1 MPPKTTSNPLKNYCI
16 MNKFTILTVAALAI
30 TTLVHAQSDLVVG
43 TTFPL
48 NIQNK
53 NTFNDIFLLHNA
65 RYNSGDEVLQW
76 ETTHG
81 SFGLRGLRFHTN
93 SGIHFYATSS
103 ATSTGV
109 TFTPVTR
116 FFIGNSGNI
125 GIGTIAPADKL
136 HIVGGGI
143 NVDNATPS
151 IATGTGASEL
161 GRYLR
166 ITNATGLATPAG
178 LKAGGLLIADDFNF
192 ASPAK
197 NDLVVKG
204 KLAIGGVFPG
214 GNTHAVAVTGTLN
227 ASALYINNHLV
238 VSSQWTAAGGTI
250 NYPGAVGIGTS
261 LASNPNN
268 YALSVNGKFNAST
281 MHITGAVGIG
291 TTLANN
297 PNNYLL
303 GVNGKIGAKDVQ
315 PTYQLPGIYQIEAYI
330 KKHKHLEG
338 IPAAGEIAANGYN
351 VSDIDA
357 VLTRKI
363 EELTL
368 YIIQQQKEIDALK
381 ARLEQEGK

>member
-1 MPPKTTSNPLKNYCI
+1 
-16 MNKFTILTVAALAI
+16 MNKFTILTVAALVI
-30 TTLVHAQSDLVVG
+30 TTLVQAQSDLVVG

-53 NTFNDIFLLHNA
+53 NTYNDIFLLHNA
-65 RYNSGDEVLQW
+65 RYNSGDELLQW

-81 SFGLRGLRFHTN
+81 TFGLRGLRFHTN
-93 SGIHFYATSS
+93 TGIHFYAASG
-103 ATSTGV
+103 ATSAGT

-116 FFIGNSGNI
+116 FFIGNNGNI
-125 GIGTIAPADKL
+125 GIGTIVPADRL
-136 HIVGGGI
+136 HVVGGSI
-143 NVDNATPS
+143 TVDNANPS
-151 IATGTGASEL
+151 ITTGAGASEL

-178 LKAGGLLIADDFNF
+178 VKAGGLLVADDFNF
-192 ASPAK
+192 ASPSK
-197 NDLVVKG
+197 NDLIVKG

-227 ASALYINNHLV
+227 ASALYINNQLV
-238 VSSQWTAAGGTI
+238 VSSQWTTTGGAIT
-250 NYPGAVGIGTS
+250 YPGAVGIGTS

-291 TTLANN
+291 TTLASN
-297 PNNYLL
+297 PNNYML
-303 GVNGKIGAKDVQ
+303 GVNGKIGAKDVHVEKNSGTW
-315 PTYQLPGIYQIEAYI
+315 PDYVFEPAYQLPPIYQMEVYI

-338 IPAAGEIAANGYN
+338 VPAAAEIEANGYN
-351 VSDIDA
+351 VADMDA
-357 VLTRKI
+357 VLARKI

-381 ARLEQEGK
+381 AKLEHQGK

>member
-1 MPPKTTSNPLKNYCI
+1 
-16 MNKFTILTVAALAI
+16 MNKFTILTVAALVI
-30 TTLVHAQSDLVVG
+30 TTLVQAQSDLVVG

-53 NTFNDIFLLHNA
+53 NTYNDIFLLHNA

-93 SGIHFYATSS
+93 TGIHFYAASG

-109 TFTPVTR
+109 TFTPTTR

-125 GIGTIAPADKL
+125 GIGTIAPADRL
-136 HIVGGGI
+136 HITGGGVT
-143 NVDNATPS
+143 VDNASPS
-151 IATGTGASEL
+151 ITTGTGASEL

-178 LKAGGLLIADDFNF
+178 VKAGGLLVADDFNF

-197 NDLVVKG
+197 NDLIVKG

-227 ASALYINNHLV
+227 ASALYMNNQLV
-238 VSSQWTAAGGTI
+238 VSSQWTTAGATI
-250 NYPGAVGIGTS
+250 TYPGAVGIGTS

-291 TTLANN
+291 TTLVNN

-303 GVNGKIGAKDVQ
+303 GVNGKIGAKDVHVEKNSGTWPDYVFE
-315 PTYQLPGIYQIEAYI
+315 PTYQLPAIYQMEAYI
-330 KKHKHLEG
+330 KRHKHLEG
-338 IPAAGEIAANGYN
+338 VPAAAEVESNGYN
-351 VSDIDA
+351 VGDMDA
-357 VLTRKI
+357 VLVRKI

-368 YIIQQQKEIDALK
+368 YIIQQQKEIDLLK
-381 ARLEQEGK
+381 RRLEQQSK